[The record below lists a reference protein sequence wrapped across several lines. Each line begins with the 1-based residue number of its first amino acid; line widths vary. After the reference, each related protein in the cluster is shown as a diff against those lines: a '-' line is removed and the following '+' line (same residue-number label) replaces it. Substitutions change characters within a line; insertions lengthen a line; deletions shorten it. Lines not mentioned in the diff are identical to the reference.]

1 MRVERQEL
9 RGAGRQMAHQLQ
21 VFLACDLGVCAE
33 EDVGGDVAPGC
44 GGTLVVEAGIAVE
57 RTFVR

>member
-1 MRVERQEL
+1 
-9 RGAGRQMAHQLQ
+9 MAHQLQ

-57 RTFVR
+57 RTCVR